1 MARGPGDR
9 VARGEARLV
18 AIGGLK
24 PREYPLRAGKTAI
37 GSAKDNDIA
46 IDESAVSRY
55 HAVIRRSLGRYSVA
69 DLEST
74 NGTFLNGNRITNPS
88 PLKPG
93 DELRFGTARVAFLA
107 KRGGALSG
115 VRKAGAVAAIGA
127 ILFAIGFAAMRYHI
141 RTPEPVDSGSPVSTV
156 SAGESAGGGSSP
168 ASSASSAAV
177 EAPTAAA
184 IASPAGPEWLTLLNW
199 YRRLCKLAPVSEDPR
214 LSAGDHAH
222 VQYLL
227 TNYSDTLRSGTL
239 PGEEM
244 HLEREGSPGYTPEGA
259 DAGKQSDVDFMY
271 WHGAKPNG
279 LVNFAILDWISGAF
293 HRLPLLNPNLHRIG
307 YDDFCG
313 EGLCVAALNAIVGAD
328 PPRTG
333 NLYASPVEFPP
344 DGAEVNLRTFTNEWP
359 DPLTSCPGYASPT
372 GLPITLTIGSF
383 IAARLESFSVQRIAP
398 DGTEAKV
405 EACGFD
411 ASTYENPDASAQSAA
426 RGVLNGNGT
435 VVVIP
440 RRPLDRGA
448 TYEISLTASGKSY
461 DWKFSVSP

>member
-1 MARGPGDR
+1 MAQDRADHVSRG
-9 VARGEARLV
+9 AFQARLV
-18 AIGGLK
+18 AIGGLQ
-24 PREYPLRAGKTAI
+24 PRVYQLEAGKTAI
-37 GSAKDNDIA
+37 GSAKDNDIV
-46 IDESAVSRY
+46 IDEAAVSRY

-74 NGTFLNGNRITNPS
+74 NGTFLNGNRIRNPS

-93 DELRFGTARVAFLA
+93 DDLRFGSTRFAFLA
-107 KRGGALSG
+107 KRGGIF
-115 VRKAGAVAAIGA
+115 RGAQKVGAIVAIGA

-141 RTPEPVDSGSPVSTV
+141 RTPEPADSGSPVPTV
-156 SAGESAGGGSSP
+156 SAGESASDGSSP
-168 ASSASSAAV
+168 APSGSSGAEGAR
-177 EAPTAAA
+177 PAAA
-184 IASPAGPEWLTLLNW
+184 IAPDAGPEWLTLLNW
-199 YRRLCKLAPVSEDPR
+199 YRRLCKLAPVSEDSR

-271 WHGAKPNG
+271 WHGAKPSG

-313 EGLCVAALNAIVGAD
+313 EGLCVAALNAIQGAD

-372 GLPITLTIGSF
+372 GLPVTLTLGSF
-383 IAARLESFSVQRIAP
+383 VAVQLESFNVRRVAP
-398 DGTEAKV
+398 DGAEAKV
-405 EACGFD
+405 DACGFD
-411 ASTYENPDASAQSAA
+411 AATYENPDAAAQSAA
-426 RGVLNGNGT
+426 RGVLHGNGT

-440 RRPLDRGA
+440 RRPLERGD
-448 TYEISLTASGKSY
+448 TYKISMTANGKSY
-461 DWKFSVSP
+461 DWKFS